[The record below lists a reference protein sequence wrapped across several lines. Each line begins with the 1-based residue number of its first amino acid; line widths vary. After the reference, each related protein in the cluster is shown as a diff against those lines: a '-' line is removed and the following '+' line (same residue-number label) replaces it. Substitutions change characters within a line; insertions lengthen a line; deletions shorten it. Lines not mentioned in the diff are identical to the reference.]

1 MPRTGLK
8 SQLASVIRH
17 VRTSLRGHDLTLWTA
32 GLTFYSVVA
41 VVPVL
46 LIALRG
52 ATTLFGEGIVRD
64 GTLLFARS
72 MSDAHD
78 TEPALS
84 ALTNAALSANWPLL
98 LAMLLPASLYG
109 EGLRRGLVAVAGAEV
124 RGTTGW
130 AGRLRFVPV
139 LVASPLLISFPLA
152 FAPQVA
158 PLYEAGGWSAVL
170 GVVLS
175 FHLVLLPLWI
185 AIGLVLAG
193 TGPSALPLRIIAPA
207 AFCLAAVLAGFLHG
221 FLLFLAIP
229 LDWSIPFG
237 GLPFVGDAVALALW
251 LFGLHFIL
259 LAGYRI
265 AISVHAT
272 TSEHVHSQP
281 SSGRV

>member
-8 SQLASVIRH
+8 AQLVSVTRH
-17 VRTSLRGHDLTLWTA
+17 VQKSLHGHDLSLWTA
-32 GLTFYSVVA
+32 GLTFYSTVA

-52 ATTLFGEGIVRD
+52 AAILFGDDMVRD

-72 MSDAHD
+72 LTDAHD
-78 TEPALS
+78 PEPALS
-84 ALTNAALSANWPLL
+84 ALTNAALSASWPLL

-109 EGLRRGLVAVAGAEV
+109 EGLRRGLVAVAGERV

-139 LVASPLLISFPLA
+139 LVASPLLVSFPLA

-158 PLYEAGGWSAVL
+158 PLYEAGGWPLAQ

-175 FHLVLLPLWI
+175 FHLVLLPLWV

-193 TGPSALPLRIIAPA
+193 TGPSALPLRVVAPA
-207 AFCLAAVLAGFLHG
+207 SFCLAAVLAGFLHG

-272 TSEHVHSQP
+272 TRSSARHEHSQ
-281 SSGRV
+281 V